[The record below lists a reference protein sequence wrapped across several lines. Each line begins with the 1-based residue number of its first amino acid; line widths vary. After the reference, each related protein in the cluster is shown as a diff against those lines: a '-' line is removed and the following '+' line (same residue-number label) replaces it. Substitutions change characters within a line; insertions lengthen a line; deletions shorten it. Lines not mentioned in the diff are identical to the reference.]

1 MLSDNSSALPV
12 GIGQKWSLVWAL
24 LGLSTHESGTA
35 WSLRSSLVDL
45 RRLVMTAQMWASPDI
60 EFPGASGERDD
71 PAGSERRMREI
82 FTANVRPLRR
92 FLLRQTHGQAEAAD
106 DLLQETML
114 RAWRKVDELPQ
125 NAESIRRWLFTVAR
139 NLAIDAARARQSRPV
154 EVCGE
159 DISWVGAIE
168 ETYDGLLDRVALR
181 DVLLQLTSEHRA
193 VLVALYYR
201 DATVAETAERIGI
214 PEGTVRSRSFYA
226 LRTVREIIDRDIS
239 L

>member
-1 MLSDNSSALPV
+1 
-12 GIGQKWSLVWAL
+12 
-24 LGLSTHESGTA
+24 
-35 WSLRSSLVDL
+35 
-45 RRLVMTAQMWASPDI
+45 MTAQVCTPPDV
-60 EFPGASGERDD
+60 ELGGVRAGHLD
-71 PAGSERRMREI
+71 PAESERRMREI

-92 FLLRQTHGQAEAAD
+92 FLLRQTHGQPEAAE

-114 RAWRKVDELPQ
+114 RAWRKMAELPD

-159 DISWVGAIE
+159 DVTWVRSTE
-168 ETYDGLLDRVALR
+168 DTFDGLLDRAALR
-181 DVLLQLTSEHRA
+181 EALLQLTPEHRT

-201 DATVAETAERIGI
+201 DASVAEAAEGIGI

-226 LRTVREIIDRDIS
+226 LRTVRELIGDDVAV
-239 L
+239 

>member
-1 MLSDNSSALPV
+1 
-12 GIGQKWSLVWAL
+12 
-24 LGLSTHESGTA
+24 
-35 WSLRSSLVDL
+35 
-45 RRLVMTAQMWASPDI
+45 MTAQVCASPDA
-60 EFPGASGERDD
+60 EFAGASAERDSPD
-71 PAGSERRMREI
+71 GSERRMREI

-92 FLLRQTHGQAEAAD
+92 FLLRQTHGQVEAAE

-154 EVCGE
+154 EVGGE
-159 DISWVGAIE
+159 DVTWVGSVD
-168 ETYDGLLDRVALR
+168 ETYAGLLDRVTLR
-181 DVLLQLTSEHRA
+181 EVLLQLTPEHRT

-201 DATVAETAERIGI
+201 DASVAEAAERIGI

-226 LRTVREIIDRDIS
+226 LRSVREILGQDVAA
-239 L
+239 